1 MREAC
6 GARNTLMSR
15 DLRRNDAHRRGP
27 GRVSHNAHMLVLLR
41 TGLCALLLVVVT
53 ALPARA
59 DLTAFAGLQSG
70 DLRPTTGI
78 SAGLGMLLVGWEVE
92 VARAVQQQRDGVP
105 SVTTGTGSL
114 YIQNPIPIAG
124 VQFYA
129 IAGAGLYRERL
140 EPTHQ
145 QTDVHIA
152 LGGGAKFTLTG
163 PLKLRVDYRTFRM
176 RHART
181 SSPHR
186 VYAGL
191 TLAF

>member
-1 MREAC
+1 
-6 GARNTLMSR
+6 
-15 DLRRNDAHRRGP
+15 
-27 GRVSHNAHMLVLLR
+27 MLVLMR
-41 TGLCALLLVVVT
+41 IGLLALLLVGVS

-70 DLRPTTGI
+70 PEIRPTTGV
-78 SAGLGMLLVGWEVE
+78 SLGLGMLLVGWEVE
-92 VARAVQQQRDGVP
+92 VARAVQQQSDGVP
-105 SVTTGTGSL
+105 SLTTGTGSL

-140 EPTHQ
+140 DPTYQ
-145 QTDVHIA
+145 QTDVHVA
-152 LGGGAKFTLTG
+152 MGGGAKFSLSG
-163 PLKLRVDYRTFRM
+163 PLKLRVDYRVFKLRD
-176 RHART
+176 ARA
-181 SSPHR
+181 SAPQR